1 VTVRED
7 FVRKDF
13 VPFKEALQHLL
24 DLDENL
30 DIPEH

>member
-7 FVRKDF
+7 FV
-13 VPFKEALQHLL
+13 PFEEALQHLL
-24 DLDENL
+24 DLLGNL